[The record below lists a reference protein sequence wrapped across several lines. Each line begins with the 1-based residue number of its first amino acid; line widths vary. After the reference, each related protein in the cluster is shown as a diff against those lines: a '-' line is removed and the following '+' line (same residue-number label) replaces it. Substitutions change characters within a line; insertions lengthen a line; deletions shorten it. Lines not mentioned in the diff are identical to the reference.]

1 MTISALL
8 AVAIVGSWLVVWL
21 RSRRALVDLPVMGD
35 TSFLAPWKV
44 AGGLAGPPD
53 KLSQEGYEK
62 YREGSYQF
70 ATANGWEVCICNDTL
85 VKELAQLPEEIM
97 SLYAFNDAQFQSEY
111 TSPGFADSGVNL
123 PVQLLSKALAWA
135 RVRGSADKDIYF
147 AGLVEDLECGI
158 DQKIG
163 LSAADWI
170 QLNCFQ
176 LGTHLLLGLITHV
189 LIGTPLCRDPRAI
202 DLFSRYGAS
211 VPVSGRRIGYFP
223 RFLRPLVAPYFEAPR
238 LSKELD
244 AMLLQLIADRRTSD
258 LKEPQTIIDWLCR
271 WIQTDP
277 SGIYGDIH
285 IAQSLVSVVFG
296 SVHSA
301 GTVLASCLY
310 ELSRRPEYIEPLHEE
325 VRRALEEHNGWCK
338 EAIES
343 MVQVDSFIKECHRHR
358 PIAPVALTRLAK
370 SNHTFSTGLF
380 IPRGTVL
387 HVPNTPHLMDERYY
401 PKSDE
406 FDGFRFYRQ
415 GRQTNSPDDFK
426 ITGSSPA
433 NRQFGA
439 GRHTCPG
446 KQLAADSLRLG
457 MAYILM
463 HFNVAGDGRLEPL
476 DSTLQ
481 ANLKLRRRNPTK
493 AN

>member
-1 MTISALL
+1 MTVSSLL

-21 RSRRALVDLPVMGD
+21 RSRRALVDLPVMGE
-35 TSFLAPWKV
+35 TSLLAPWKV
-44 AGGLAGPPD
+44 ACGLAGPPD

-163 LSAADWI
+163 LSAA
-170 QLNCFQ
+170 
-176 LGTHLLLGLITHV
+176 GLLTSS
-189 LIGTPLCRDPRAI
+189 RDTEPQCQ
-202 DLFSRYGAS
+202 
-211 VPVSGRRIGYFP
+211 
-223 RFLRPLVAPYFEAPR
+223 LVAPYFEAPR

-370 SNHTFSTGLF
+370 SDHTFSNGLF

-387 HVPNTPHLMDERYY
+387 HVPNTPISWTSGTT
-401 PKSDE
+401 PKAMNST
-406 FDGFRFYRQ
+406 GFGFIDR
-415 GRQTNSPDDFK
+415 
-426 ITGSSPA
+426 
-433 NRQFGA
+433 A
-439 GRHTCPG
+439 GRLILPMTSRSRALLRPIVN
-446 KQLAADSLRLG
+446 LALADILDSLRLG

-463 HFNVAGDGRLEPL
+463 HFDVAGDGRLELL

-493 AN
+493 AIQ